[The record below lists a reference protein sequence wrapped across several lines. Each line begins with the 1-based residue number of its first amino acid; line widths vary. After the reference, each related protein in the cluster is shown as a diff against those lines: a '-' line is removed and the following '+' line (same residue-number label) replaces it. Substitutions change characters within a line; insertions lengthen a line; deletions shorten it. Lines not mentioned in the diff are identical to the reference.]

1 MGVDILQTAYNDYIK
16 HLFTIFV
23 GEVTAGQDIENA
35 AIRFKTGVEIAAKV
49 LDKAKKMMVT

>member
-1 MGVDILQTAYNDYIK
+1 MDILQTAYNDYIK